1 MKKLRIGLI
10 GFGAMGK
17 VHSFSVQNLKFYYP
31 SLDFDA
37 EIYGVCTTNYE
48 RSKAIAEKY
57 NFTLAAKCEDE
68 LIYNENIDII
78 DICTPNIYH
87 YETIK
92 KAIAAGKHIYCEK
105 PLCVTAKQAEE
116 VAKLAKES
124 GLICNI
130 VFNNRHMSSV
140 MRAKELI
147 DEGRLGRILS
157 FSGEYLHNS
166 CTDVG
171 RPAGWKHN
179 KDICGGGVLFDL
191 GSHIIDLIYMLCGEF
206 EAVNGMAQIGFP
218 VRKGADGNEWS
229 TNADE
234 AFYMTCKLKCGAIGT
249 ITASKLVQGANDD
262 LSFAI
267 HGDKGSIK
275 FSLMDPN
282 FLYFYD
288 ATDKSGALGGECG
301 YKAIECVGRFPAPG
315 GTFPAPKAPTDWL
328 RGHVGGVYSFLN
340 SVVTGIPSAPTFADG
355 AHVQKIM
362 EAAYLSSQKHCEVS
376 L

>member
-17 VHSFSVQNLKFYYP
+17 VHSFAVQNLKFYYP
-31 SLDFDA
+31 SLPFEA
-37 EIYGVCTTNYE
+37 EIYGVCTTSYE
-48 RSKAIAEKY
+48 KSQKVAGEY
-57 NFTLAAKCEDE
+57 GFQLAAQNEDE
-68 LIYNENIDII
+68 LIYNDNIDII

-92 KAIAAGKHIYCEK
+92 KAIAAGKHVYCEK
-105 PLCVTAKQAEE
+105 PLCVTAKEAEE
-116 VAKLAKES
+116 VAALAKKS

-130 VFNNRHMSSV
+130 VFNNRHMSAV
-140 MRAKELI
+140 MRAKELM

-157 FSGEYLHNS
+157 FKGEYLHNS
-166 CTDVG
+166 CTDVN
-171 RPAGWKHN
+171 RPAGWKQN
-179 KDICGGGVLFDL
+179 RDICGGGVLFDL
-191 GSHIIDLIYMLCGEF
+191 GSHIIDLIYLLCGEF
-206 EAVNGMAQIGFP
+206 EAVSGTAQIGFAS
-218 VRKGADGNEWS
+218 RKGANGNAWL

-234 AFYMTCKLKCGAIGT
+234 AFYMTCRLKCGAVGT

-262 LSFAI
+262 LSFSVY
-267 HGDKGSIK
+267 GEKGSMR

-288 ATDKSGALGGECG
+288 ATEKGGALGGECG

-328 RGHVGGVYSFLN
+328 RGHVGGMYAFLN
-340 SVVTGIPSAPTFADG
+340 SVDLGIQASPSFSDG

-362 EAAYLSSQKHCEVS
+362 EAAYLSAQQHCEVII
-376 L
+376 

>member
-17 VHSFSVQNLKFYYP
+17 VHSFSIQNLKFYYP

-37 EIYGVCTTNYE
+37 EIYGVCTTSYE
-48 RSKAIAEKY
+48 KSKAIAEKY
-57 NFTLAAKCEDE
+57 NFTLAAKSEDE
-68 LIYNENIDII
+68 LIYNDNVDII

-92 KAIAAGKHIYCEK
+92 KAIAAGKHVYCEK
-105 PLCVTAKQAEE
+105 PLCVTAAEAYE
-116 VAKLAKES
+116 IAELARNS

-171 RPAGWKHN
+171 RPAGWKQN

-206 EAVNGMAQIGFP
+206 EAVNGVAQIGFP
-218 VRKGADGNEWS
+218 VRKGADGEEWC

-267 HGDKGSIK
+267 HGEKGSIK

-288 ATDKSGALGGECG
+288 ATNKSGALGGECG

-340 SVVTGIPSAPTFADG
+340 SVVTGTPAAPTFSDG

-362 EAAYLSSQKHCEVS
+362 EAAYLSSQKHCEVT